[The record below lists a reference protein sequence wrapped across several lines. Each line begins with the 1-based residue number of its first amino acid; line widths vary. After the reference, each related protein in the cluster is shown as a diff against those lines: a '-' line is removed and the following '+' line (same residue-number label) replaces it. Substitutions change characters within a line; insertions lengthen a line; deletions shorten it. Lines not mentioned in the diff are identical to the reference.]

1 METTCSRLLKRSDL
15 FETDHRIIVV
25 HGDADS
31 GMTQDVLRLVR
42 QEPHS
47 LRTVFVVPNARS
59 VAETAKGGVLP
70 QTIKIVT
77 PFTYHRIH
85 HRLHDLIVIEDYETP
100 TVEYEVLFRLIKKV
114 PESTRIVFLS
124 SNPHISRIESFLGS
138 NLHTIKV
145 SAPTPYPITVSYH
158 TGNSIFKELADKQP
172 FFRAIVFLNKQ
183 SACNY
188 CLDKTRIP
196 GYRIF
201 AVHAGIPDY
210 EMEAF
215 RTCCQDLSQR
225 MVIFCTSILERKII
239 PGIDL
244 VIDVC
249 LHTRAYQ
256 GAAEVCLANKAI
268 MARRAR
274 RTGQTCPGRVIRL
287 VSEDMFQTFPEDED
301 GYNGINQGADPSA
314 GYEWS
319 RVLMSLI
326 KHRIDL
332 FTLFD
337 ANSMPAATTEAIQ
350 AMLNELVRFRCIT
363 PNFRVTRIGKRAIRM
378 GFPRAS
384 LFFSPILT
392 AARIIGYW
400 KNPRAS
406 LSLRDRLIYIL
417 VSLVVHQT
425 GTGSGN
431 LFWMRHPHRGTDPH
445 IPFAG
450 SDELHLRL
458 NVLLNGLLAPSID
471 WFAKR
476 YSINNKL
483 LKDFRTMFQ
492 RVFRELDPAIAKD
505 ASLLLRVLR
514 VDRRNRS
521 ADSLFSLREE
531 DLDIIRCQSHPTV
544 HWIQTYN
551 SRYYTNV
558 YASEMGDE
566 YWATLRLPVNA
577 YRPLKHL
584 IPLVIQNET
593 ITLWVAPHTSLQVVR
608 RSFDELRSTQAL
620 WQDIQNSRKEW
631 KEVMDMVIEEI
642 ATEVAFRPGFVGAEE
657 AATDFSNRLMS
668 VRR

>member
-1 METTCSRLLKRSDL
+1 MNSRLFKRSDL
-15 FETDHRIIVV
+15 FETDHRILVI

-31 GMTQDVLRLVR
+31 GMTRDVLRLVCE
-42 QEPHS
+42 EPHS

-59 VAETAKGGVLP
+59 VAETAKGGVP
-70 QTIKIVT
+70 WTIKIVT

-85 HRLHDLIVIEDYETP
+85 HRLHDLIVIEDYDTP
-100 TVEYEVLFRLIKKV
+100 TVEYEVLFRLMKKI

-124 SNPHISRIESFLGS
+124 SNPHISRIESFFGS
-138 NLHTIKV
+138 GLQTIKV
-145 SAPTPYPITVSYH
+145 SVPTPYPIAVNYH
-158 TGNSIFKELADKQP
+158 TGNSIFKVLTDKQP

-201 AVHAGIPDY
+201 AIHAGIPDY

-215 RTCCQDLSQR
+215 RACCQDLSQK
-225 MVIFCTSILERKII
+225 MVIFCTSILETKII

-244 VIDVC
+244 VIDIC

-256 GAAEVCLANKAI
+256 GSTEVCLANKAI

-287 VSEDMFQTFPEDED
+287 VSEDIFQTFPEDED
-301 GYNGINQGADPSA
+301 GYNGINQSADPSA
-314 GYEWS
+314 NYEWS

-332 FTLFD
+332 VTLFD

-350 AMLNELVRFRCIT
+350 AMLNDLVRFRCIT
-363 PNFRVTRIGKRAIRM
+363 PNFRVTRLGKRAMRM
-378 GFPRAS
+378 GFSRAS

-400 KNPRAS
+400 KKNPRAS
-406 LSLRDRLIYIL
+406 LSLRDRLIYTL
-417 VSLVVHQT
+417 VSIVVHQT

-431 LFWMRHPHRGTDPH
+431 LFWITRHHHHRGIDPH

-458 NVLLNGLLAPSID
+458 NVLLNGLLAPNID
-471 WFAKR
+471 LFAKR

-483 LKDFRTMFQ
+483 LKDFMGMFY
-492 RVFRELDPAIAKD
+492 RVFRELDPALAKD

-531 DLDIIRCQSHPTV
+531 DLDVIRCQSHPTV

-551 SRYYTNV
+551 SRYFTNV
-558 YASEMGDE
+558 YASDMGDE
-566 YWATLRLPVNA
+566 YWTTLRLPVNA

-593 ITLWVAPHTSLQVVR
+593 ITLWSAPHTSLQVVR
-608 RSFDELRSTQAL
+608 LSFDELRSTQAL

-631 KEVMDMVIEEI
+631 KEVMDRVIQEI

-657 AATDFSNRLMS
+657 AATDFSNCLMS
-668 VRR
+668 VTR